1 MIFFPGCKIN
11 IGLNVI
17 NKRPDGYHNL
27 ESIFFP
33 LPLTDMLEIIQ
44 SDHFSIQT
52 TGLPIDGNHSDNLIV
67 KAYYLL
73 QDTYHLPPVK
83 IHLHKQV
90 PMGAGLGGGS
100 ADGTATLLALNQLF
114 DLKIPTL
121 ELERLADQL
130 GSDCSFFV
138 KNKPLFVQ
146 GKGEIHT
153 EIQLDLSSYF
163 IQLIHPGI
171 HISTKEA
178 FSGIGF
184 NSSTIS
190 LSNKIQA
197 PIESWKDNIGNDFEN
212 TIFPNHPEIA
222 DLKDQ
227 LYQNGALYAS
237 MTGTGSAVYGIF
249 KNKPQS
255 LIKTTLPSNYFEW
268 ISQL

>member
-17 NKRPDGYHNL
+17 NKRADGYHNL

-33 LPLTDMLEIIQ
+33 LLLSDVLEIIE

-52 TGLPIDGNHSDNLIV
+52 TGLPIEGDHSDNLIV

-73 QDTYHLPPVK
+73 QDIYQLPPVK
-83 IHLHKQV
+83 IHLHKHV

-100 ADGTATLLALNQLF
+100 ADGTATLLGLNNMF
-114 DLKIPTL
+114 DLKIPTQ

-138 KNKPLFVQ
+138 KNKPSFVQ
-146 GKGEIHT
+146 GKGEIHS
-153 EIQLDLSSYF
+153 EITLDLSSYYL
-163 IQLIHPGI
+163 QLIHPDI

-184 NSSTIS
+184 SSATNS
-190 LSNKIQA
+190 LVNKIQA
-197 PIESWKDNIGNDFEN
+197 PIESWKENISNDFEN

-222 DLKDQ
+222 EIKAK
-227 LYQNGALYAS
+227 LYQNGAIYAS
-237 MTGTGSAVYGIF
+237 MTGTGSSVYGIF
-249 KNKPQS
+249 NHKPNS
-255 LIKTTLPSNYFEW
+255 LIKTILPSTYFEW
-268 ISQL
+268 ISKL

>member
-27 ESIFFP
+27 ESIFYP
-33 LPLTDMLEIIQ
+33 LLLSDVLEIIE

-52 TGLPIDGNHSDNLIV
+52 TGLPIDGDHSDNLIV

-73 QDTYHLPPVK
+73 QDVYHLPPIK

-146 GKGEIHT
+146 GKGEIHA
-153 EIQLDLSSYF
+153 EIELDLSANF
-163 IQLIHPGI
+163 IQLIHPSI

-190 LSNKIQA
+190 LTNKILT
-197 PIESWKDNIGNDFEN
+197 PIESWKENIGNDFEH

-222 DLKDQ
+222 EIKDK
-227 LYQNGALYAS
+227 LYQNDAIYAS

-249 KNKPQS
+249 KNKPNS
-255 LIKTTLPSNYFEW
+255 LINTSLPSNYFEW
-268 ISQL
+268 ISHL